1 MISRHSLPWWVTC
14 AAVFAGSAA
23 FPQTLDDLTVT
34 WATDGACYVMTIS
47 NHLAAANVDATYT
60 LVDPVPVQL
69 VVTHA
74 MPEGP
79 ETVFASVPVGWNV
92 WPEQIEIADHDKGAM
107 TICPEVGV

>member
-1 MISRHSLPWWVTC
+1 MTGLRFPVLAAC
-14 AAVFAGSAA
+14 ACMGSAA
-23 FPQTLDDLTVT
+23 FPQALDDLTVT

-47 NHLAAANVDATYT
+47 NDLTPANVDATYT
-60 LVDPVPVQL
+60 LVDPVPLQL

-74 MPEGP
+74 MPKGP

-107 TICPEVGV
+107 TICPEVGA

>member
-1 MISRHSLPWWVTC
+1 MTGLRFPVLAAC
-14 AAVFAGSAA
+14 ACMGSAA
-23 FPQTLDDLTVT
+23 FSQTLDDLTVT

-47 NHLAAANVDATYT
+47 NHLAPANVEAAYT
-60 LVDPVPVQL
+60 LSDPVSVQL
-69 VVTHA
+69 TVLHEW
-74 MPEGP
+74 PEGP